1 MRRFIAAWEK
11 AIQAHLSTQE
21 WNMFVRRL
29 HLSQEEQDL
38 FCGLLRAM
46 IKPQPSMSLEVVDS
60 LSTWALGEV
69 DSVRNMG
76 KHLDRIR
83 LHELQALANGLARSI
98 AYQTDW
104 AAAVEEAPVM
114 DPDISE
120 PDDRPTLVAPQPRA
134 TVPVPEGLSEE
145 LLAQCRP
152 PKPAPLP
159 VFTDHE
165 APTARGSDVAQ
176 AIADAQAASSA
187 DEAEITYGQE
197 FVEMDVEDEPGS

>member
-1 MRRFIAAWEK
+1 MRRYIAAWER

-21 WNMFVRRL
+21 WTMFVSRL
-29 HLSQEEQDL
+29 HLTQEEQNL
-38 FCGLLRAM
+38 FRGLLRAM

-60 LSTWALGEV
+60 LSAWALGEV
-69 DSVRNMG
+69 DAVRSMG

-114 DPDISE
+114 EPDISE

-165 APTARGSDVAQ
+165 APTARGSDVAK
-176 AIADAQAASSA
+176 AIADAQAASK
-187 DEAEITYGQE
+187 DDDAEISYSHDFIE
-197 FVEMDVEDEPGS
+197 LDIDEEPDS